1 MEDAVSSSVVES
13 SEAVK
18 TVAEEDSSV
27 VFSDRSEDVVSSGRP
42 DVVSSGRPDVVSSD
56 RSEDVV
62 SSISLVVIPLSACLI
77 ATYLSGSDN
86 FQLFSLWA
94 VLYKFT
100 WLHVH

>member
-1 MEDAVSSSVVES
+1 MEDAVSSTVVES
-13 SEAVK
+13 SEDVA
-18 TVAEEDSSV
+18 VAEEDSSV
-27 VFSDRSEDVVSSGRP
+27 VSSDRSEDVVSS
-42 DVVSSGRPDVVSSD
+42 DRPDVVSSD
-56 RSEDVV
+56 GPDVV